1 MTRVYTRIAGTGSA
15 LPGEAVSN
23 EMLARRLAARGIET
37 SDEWIVARTGIRQR
51 YLSEPSGSTAALATQ
66 AARLALDAAGVTAA
80 DIDLIVLA
88 TSTADQIFPS
98 TACLV
103 QAELGNVGAAAFD
116 VQAVCSGFVYAVT
129 VADALIR
136 GGAHRRAL
144 VIGAETFSRIL
155 DWNDRGTCV
164 LFGDG
169 AGAIVLEAAD
179 APGVLSARLHADGSQ
194 AGILC
199 TAGRVDGGS
208 VVGDPFLRMD
218 GQAVFKM
225 AVGVLESSAREV
237 LADAGLGV
245 EAIDWL
251 IPHQAN
257 VRILAATARRL
268 GLAEDRVIA
277 TVDIHGNTSA
287 ASVPLALDLAVRD
300 GRVRRGQCLVL
311 QGVGGGFTWGS
322 VLLRY

>member
-66 AARLALDAAGVTAA
+66 AARSALDAAGVTAA

-169 AGAIVLEAAD
+169 AGAVVLEAAD